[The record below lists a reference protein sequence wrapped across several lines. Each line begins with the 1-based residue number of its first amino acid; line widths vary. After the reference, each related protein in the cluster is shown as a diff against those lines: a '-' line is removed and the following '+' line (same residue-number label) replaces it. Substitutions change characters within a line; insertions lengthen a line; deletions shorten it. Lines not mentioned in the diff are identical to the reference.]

1 MKLSNSL
8 NLLHTI
14 TNIPIHLYKNDVFS
28 SSFGSYTVPQKLQN
42 IIQSNIENIKE
53 KTTLNTITR
62 INDVSGLSL
71 FGFSF
76 NSYCI
81 VFGPYIDQE
90 IKASTISDL
99 KKRLRFIS
107 EDSVMIDN
115 FYETL
120 IILLPNQIEYLYHI
134 VNSTSKKQTIK
145 PSYITIESKKVKL
158 AKEKLI
164 DNLFI
169 ELEYVTT
176 NYQIEDSFMQV
187 VKSGDVSKAK
197 TFPSD
202 QIMKQL
208 PKRAQNDSLRNS
220 KTRLTI
226 LNTLCNRAAI
236 SGGIDVQLG
245 HSISTNYG
253 IQIENMKSIY
263 DSSKLT
269 KEILIS
275 YTDAV
280 NNYSLKTYSTLL
292 KSAIL
297 AIRRNI
303 TERYTIRNL
312 SEELFIS
319 KEHLSRV
326 FKKETGYTVSEYIF
340 KSKILEAKR
349 LLNRSSHSI
358 LHISEMLGFN
368 NNSHFSTL
376 FKKFEG
382 ISPSQYKKG
391 KSTN

>member
-1 MKLSNSL
+1 
-8 NLLHTI
+8 
-14 TNIPIHLYKNDVFS
+14 
-28 SSFGSYTVPQKLQN
+28 
-42 IIQSNIENIKE
+42 
-53 KTTLNTITR
+53 
-62 INDVSGLSL
+62 
-71 FGFSF
+71 
-76 NSYCI
+76 
-81 VFGPYIDQE
+81 
-90 IKASTISDL
+90 
-99 KKRLRFIS
+99 
-107 EDSVMIDN
+107 
-115 FYETL
+115 
-120 IILLPNQIEYLYHI
+120 
-134 VNSTSKKQTIK
+134 
-145 PSYITIESKKVKL
+145 
-158 AKEKLI
+158 
-164 DNLFI
+164 
-169 ELEYVTT
+169 
-176 NYQIEDSFMQV
+176 
-187 VKSGDVSKAK
+187 
-197 TFPSD
+197 
-202 QIMKQL
+202 MKQL